1 MAINELNITIVLD
14 DSISSKLKSNIYSL
28 VVYNVNI
35 INSITELTDE
45 MVEQTRKIVFLGD
58 IKYDSLNLIKMYKKI
73 LNLDY
78 YFISDDKLKVEV
90 FSEFCNSYY
99 MTYSS
104 LDNNQLHSIVY
115 NDKNVQSKYT
125 PKTNNLSRKEQLE
138 KDLSKTN
145 SPVIESLLKENIL
158 CQDIIE
164 DSLNLQKSYKNKITE
179 LESDLLEKYKEVTE
193 LNNIYKD
200 LLEKVINQNK
210 VLKDYETYLTKDI
223 YKKINVAKYK
233 NRPRIIYLK
242 EYQELLHERSFIGTL
257 FDVIRLQG
265 KKSCKVLRLHDSN
278 DVIRIKTLSS
288 QYNIIKNSYLES
300 DLISKDFLLS
310 YGNYEKILDT
320 LLTNKGHLDYLIIID
335 CKKFEDVVLDDIN
348 MIFFKLCRSRD
359 VMRMLNLDYSSTI
372 NNNNP
377 NTILSWDTYDRF
389 NDFDNS
395 RDRFEYLASRPII
408 THIYKLLGVK

>member
-125 PKTNNLSRKEQLE
+125 PKSNNLSRKEQLE
-138 KDLSKTN
+138 KDLAKTN

-288 QYNIIKNSYLES
+288 QYKIIKNSYLES

>member
-35 INSITELTDE
+35 INSITELTNE

-73 LNLDY
+73 LDLDY

-125 PKTNNLSRKEQLE
+125 PKSNNLSRKEQLE

-288 QYNIIKNSYLES
+288 QYKIIKNSYLES

>member
-1 MAINELNITIVLD
+1 MAINELNVTIVLD

-73 LNLDY
+73 LDLDY

-99 MTYSS
+99 MNYSS

-115 NDKNVQSKYT
+115 NDKNVQGKYT

-138 KDLSKTN
+138 KDLAKTN

-164 DSLNLQKSYKNKITE
+164 DSLNLQKNYKDKITE

-288 QYNIIKNSYLES
+288 QYKIIKNSYLES

-359 VMRMLNLDYSSTI
+359 VMKILNLDYSSTI

-377 NTILSWDTYDRF
+377 NTILSWDTYDMF